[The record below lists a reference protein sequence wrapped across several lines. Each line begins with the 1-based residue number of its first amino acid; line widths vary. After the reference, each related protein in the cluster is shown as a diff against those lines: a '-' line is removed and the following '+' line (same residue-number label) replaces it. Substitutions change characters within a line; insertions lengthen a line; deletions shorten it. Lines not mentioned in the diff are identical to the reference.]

1 MLMETIVNQLISC
14 KNINNDITHHH
25 PLSVENPILI
35 LSECVVAVVVS
46 WPIFSPENEKT
57 KFQFIHF
64 SIFEKFKNFKFSC
77 ELHFFQKLESY
88 AYEITYQIFF

>member
-25 PLSVENPILI
+25 PLSVENPVPI

-46 WPIFSPENEKT
+46 WPIFSPENEKK

-64 SIFEKFKNFKFSC
+64 SIFERNLKISNFPVNF
-77 ELHFFQKLESY
+77 
-88 AYEITYQIFF
+88 IFFKSLKATHMK